1 MNGFRHQILAGLL
14 VRSLELWK
22 GFAAF
27 VQHGQRKGAQVWIA
41 ALSGSHELTAGLLLS
56 VLAPHDP
63 TQEYVIAVHV
73 PLPLD
78 AR

>member
-1 MNGFRHQILAGLL
+1 MTGPL
-14 VRSLELWK
+14 VRSLKLWT

-27 VQHGQRKGAQVWIA
+27 VQHGQRKGAQVWIS

-63 TQEYVIAVHV
+63 TKEYVIAVHIA
-73 PLPLD
+73 LPLD
-78 AR
+78 SG